1 MTSMYTFTQ
10 IYVSRDKKG
19 GRKYTTVS
27 TTMHPVIQ
35 LTPTNQATSETST
48 CTDKFCV
55 DLITADIV
63 AVDMSPKNPEK
74 AKHN

>member
-1 MTSMYTFTQ
+1 MTYMYTFTQ

-27 TTMHPVIQ
+27 KQ

-55 DLITADIV
+55 DLITAAIV